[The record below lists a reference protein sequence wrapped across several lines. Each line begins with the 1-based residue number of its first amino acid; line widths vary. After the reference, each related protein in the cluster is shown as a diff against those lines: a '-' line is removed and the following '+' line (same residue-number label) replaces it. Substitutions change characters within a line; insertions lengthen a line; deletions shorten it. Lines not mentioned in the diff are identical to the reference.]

1 MRVMRGIF
9 VLVSIV
15 FLLAVVS
22 AADPGHGASVISA
35 GTFESGAYIF
45 PGNLSIVGNL
55 SVGSSILFVNPT
67 VGYVGIGT
75 ATPLSALDVR
85 GHVNVSGNVTAT
97 YFLGSGQ
104 FLTGIS
110 SGAYN
115 ATYASFAYNQTYGG
129 STFNSTYAANVINA
143 SFNQTLTDALYSTT
157 YNASY
162 ASFAYNQSDGS
173 YNASYASYA
182 YNQTLAAISN
192 LVSQYL
198 NLSGTNANQN
208 LNVGV
213 YNITAGAFI
222 GDGRYLQNISTFN
235 STYAL
240 YAYNFTLISPSVVYN
255 ASYNALIPYGYNQ
268 SDGSYNTTYASFAYN
283 QTYGGS
289 TFNSTY
295 ASFAY
300 NQTYGGSTFNS
311 TYAAIVSG
319 VPLSALAWD
328 NSSTSIFIRSGF
340 PTFLNVNN
348 ALYVNGSSGNVGI
361 GTTTPSQKLSVS
373 GGSIIVTGGGSL
385 LVDTNGLSL
394 TVGTGSNTA
403 AAVAVSGSR
412 AYFGYDGGN
421 AVVQGVG
428 AKGIKFNVNNGTFGS
443 GTAMTIDTAGNVGIR
458 TTTPAQTLNVV
469 GTANIT
475 GATNIQANLT
485 ITGHSALVLN
495 STNTYITSDASGCVI
510 IKGATSSLEIC

>member
-1 MRVMRGIF
+1 MVMRGIF

-222 GDGRYLQNISTFN
+222 GDGRYLQNIST
-235 STYAL
+235 
-240 YAYNFTLISPSVVYN
+240 
-255 ASYNALIPYGYNQ
+255 
-268 SDGSYNTTYASFAYN
+268 
-283 QTYGGS
+283 
-289 TFNSTY
+289 
-295 ASFAY
+295 
-300 NQTYGGSTFNS
+300 
-311 TYAAIVSG
+311 
-319 VPLSALAWD
+319 
-328 NSSTSIFIRSGF
+328 
-340 PTFLNVNN
+340 
-348 ALYVNGSSGNVGI
+348 
-361 GTTTPSQKLSVS
+361 
-373 GGSIIVTGGGSL
+373 
-385 LVDTNGLSL
+385 
-394 TVGTGSNTA
+394 
-403 AAVAVSGSR
+403 
-412 AYFGYDGGN
+412 
-421 AVVQGVG
+421 
-428 AKGIKFNVNNGTFGS
+428 
-443 GTAMTIDTAGNVGIR
+443 
-458 TTTPAQTLNVV
+458 
-469 GTANIT
+469 
-475 GATNIQANLT
+475 
-485 ITGHSALVLN
+485 
-495 STNTYITSDASGCVI
+495 
-510 IKGATSSLEIC
+510 